1 MPPALPTADPASP
14 WTLRL
19 ERAHALAHVAARAIG
34 LVFEPNAHLG
44 PAALCLEQGL
54 ASLYDAFDGRADGP
68 TAISVARL
76 RFWEAAILV
85 ARGGL
90 PGALA
95 ALHGACK
102 ELGAAEERLPRVAF
116 AVRLPLPLC
125 AGDDLPPLHTI
136 ERASL
141 APTFRAPLVPE
152 PETGPPVLALPE
164 PTTFEELGAV
174 AAAARRIAEGRAAA
188 MVRAARRPPAE
199 QRALPAPEDPPPGFA
214 QVPPPAMTEDDF
226 IRHWARECID
236 DIGML
241 GLQRAPLP
249 GDSFRAC
256 LALERRMV
264 KAVDALAAFG
274 PVAVAY
280 VERYAMD
287 APAADPMR
295 IFAMAM
301 IGGCLEGR
309 DVLAGAERVLHRFGA
324 GDPPVA
330 GGFASAMK
338 IAPNPFV
345 PNVLR
350 TLYASTDPACRAIA
364 VEVLGHRGWLTT
376 EELGVLAHE
385 EEPRVFALALP
396 ALAAAR
402 DRNLGHAVTR
412 ALAHADLRVQEAALD
427 AMAIA
432 AHPRAAE
439 AAREAACDEL
449 GDRALV
455 RLAIVSDEEDARW
468 LLARMRARPT
478 AAAVEAVGWAGLVE
492 AVPALLGLLEGDDQE
507 VQLAAGA
514 ALDRLLGANLVDKI
528 EVLPEALEDVEVTDP
543 DPEPLA
549 ALVSTPEDQP
559 AVGSPET
566 LDVPSIDPARWRAYW
581 AEHGRRYDPKQ
592 RLRRGNPYS
601 PSVSLYELDRLPLGP
616 EDRRRLHRELCARTG
631 KVTHFDPSDFVSVQE
646 RSLAAWGALVRATGE
661 APGSWGRPKS
671 R

>member
-1 MPPALPTADPASP
+1 MQH
-14 WTLRL
+14 L
-19 ERAHALAHVAARAIG
+19 ERAHALAHAAARAIG
-34 LVFEPNAHLG
+34 LVLEPNAHLA
-44 PAALCLEQGL
+44 PAARCLEQGL
-54 ASLYDAFDGRADGP
+54 ASLCDAFDGRADRP
-68 TAISVARL
+68 TAVSIARI
-76 RFWEAAILV
+76 RFWDAAILV

-90 PGALA
+90 PSALA

-102 ELGAAEERLPRVAF
+102 ELVSAEERYPRVPF
-116 AVRLPLPLC
+116 AARAPVPLC
-125 AGDDLPPLHTI
+125 AGDELPPLHTI

-141 APTFRAPLVPE
+141 PPAFRAPLVPE
-152 PETGPPVLALPE
+152 PETAPPVLALPE
-164 PTTFEELGAV
+164 PTTFEELRAV
-174 AAAARRIAEGRAAA
+174 AATARRIAEGRAAA
-188 MVRAARRPPAE
+188 MVRAARQRPAE
-199 QRALPAPEDPPPGFA
+199 TKALPAPEDPPPGFA
-214 QVPPPAMTEDDF
+214 EVPPPAMAEDEF

-249 GDSFRAC
+249 GDDWRTC

-264 KAVDALAAFG
+264 KAIDALAAFG

-309 DVLAGAERVLHRFGA
+309 DVLAGAERVLHRFA
-324 GDPPVA
+324 PGDPPVA
-330 GGFASAMK
+330 SAFASAMK

-350 TLYASTDPACRAIA
+350 TLYASADPPCRAIA
-364 VEVLGHRGWLTT
+364 VEVLAHRGWLTA

-385 EEPRVFALALP
+385 EDPRVLALALP
-396 ALAAAR
+396 ALATAR
-402 DRNLGHAVTR
+402 DRNLGHAIVR

-432 AHPRAAE
+432 AHPRAAS
-439 AAREAACDEL
+439 AAREAACGEL

-455 RLAIVSDEEDARW
+455 RLAIVGDEEDARW
-468 LLARMRARPT
+468 LVARMRARPT
-478 AAAVEAVGWAGLVE
+478 AAAVEAAGWAGLVE
-492 AVPALLGLLEGDDQE
+492 AVPTLVELLDGDDQE

-528 EVLPEALEDVEVTDP
+528 EVWPEALEEVEVRDP

-549 ALVSTPEDQP
+549 TVVRNPRNELP
-559 AVGSPET
+559 VGSPET
-566 LDVPSIDPARWRAYW
+566 LEVPSTDPARWRAHW
-581 AEHGRRYDPKQ
+581 AEHGERYDPKT
-592 RLRRGNPYS
+592 RLRRGNPCS
-601 PSVSLYELDRLPLGP
+601 PSVSLHELDRLPLGA

-631 KVTHFDPSDFVSVQE
+631 KVTHFDPSDFVVVQE
-646 RSLAAWGALVRATGE
+646 KSLAAWGALVRATGE
-661 APGSWGRPKS
+661 TPGSWGRPMA